1 MKTLGYVG
9 WGGWVGWLGLAWFG
23 LALSLTLLHIL
34 WKQAEGDGEIFYTV
48 FMDLEQ
54 MRLWMAKLEQCV
66 MNFQMDAFACV
77 PHDWATWRSRRWK
90 AGSGAWDSTMSIGA
104 CQWSHT
110 SGGPAYER
118 SVWFCF
124 NSSRVYMRK
133 AMCSS
138 WTMPPR
144 SIARLKL
151 SPPRPELVKEHVP
164 KLAEVRKI
172 RPLNKCYNFPT

>member
-77 PHDWATWRSRRWK
+77 PHDCGPHGGRGDGRPGQVPGTALCLLVRVSGHTLPGGRHMRDLYDFVSTLRGSTCGRQCAALEQCRRGQLQGSNWALPGPSWWRS
-90 AGSGAWDSTMSIGA
+90 MS
-104 CQWSHT
+104 
-110 SGGPAYER
+110 R
-118 SVWFCF
+118 SWQ
-124 NSSRVYMRK
+124 K
-133 AMCSS
+133 
-138 WTMPPR
+138 
-144 SIARLKL
+144 
-151 SPPRPELVKEHVP
+151 
-164 KLAEVRKI
+164 
-172 RPLNKCYNFPT
+172 

>member
-34 WKQAEGDGEIFYTV
+34 WKQAEGDGEIFYTF

-77 PHDWATWRSRRWK
+77 PHDCGPHGGRGDGRPGQVPGTALCLLVRVSGHTLPGAGIWEICMILVQLFAGLHAEGNVQLLNNAAAVNCK
-90 AGSGAWDSTMSIGA
+90 AQTEPSPARVGEGA
-104 CQWSHT
+104 CPEA
-110 SGGPAYER
+110 GR
-118 SVWFCF
+118 SKK
-124 NSSRVYMRK
+124 N
-133 AMCSS
+133 
-138 WTMPPR
+138 
-144 SIARLKL
+144 
-151 SPPRPELVKEHVP
+151 SPPK
-164 KLAEVRKI
+164 
-172 RPLNKCYNFPT
+172 